1 MSEPIRTQA
10 ELEAALA
17 KDFAALR
24 ERDAIRRNI
33 AADPLPGPAAR
44 AFAGE
49 PLVVHG
55 FTIRPCRGGDVI
67 LLRRLNSPLIR
78 RTKEI
83 VEHFRK
89 VAAQE
94 LPLDAEMTPT
104 SYEDEEAV
112 EMVYQFV
119 RPIEEVRAVLDRG
132 RAEFRET
139 ALRLVA
145 DQVNYTQLPDL
156 IAAVEA
162 SYQAS
167 FETFQKYTPKGK
179 EGEQVRNFSTPPAPP
194 ATG

>member
-1 MSEPIRTQA
+1 METPGNQTD
-10 ELEAALA
+10 LDAALA
-17 KDFAALR
+17 KDVAALR
-24 ERDAIRRNI
+24 ERDAIRRSV

-49 PLVVHG
+49 PVQIHG
-55 FTIRPCRGGDVI
+55 FTVRPCRGGDVI
-67 LLRRLNSPLIR
+67 LLRRLDSPLIR

-89 VAAQE
+89 ISAGEIPA
-94 LPLDAEMTPT
+94 DAELTPT

-112 EMVYQFV
+112 EMVYQFI
-119 RPIEEVRAVLDRG
+119 RPIEEVRAALDQG
-132 RAEFRET
+132 RKAFRET
-139 ALRLVA
+139 ALRIVA
-145 DQVNYTQLPDL
+145 DRVNYNQLPEL

-167 FETFQKYTPKGK
+167 FETVQKYEPKGR
-179 EGEQVRNFSTPPAPP
+179 EGETVRNFSTPPVQP